1 MITNIKIGNKSIPLS
16 YVILGVI
23 FVTGGLLRLIALP
36 MSPMGLH
43 QDEAHCV
50 YNAWSVM
57 NYGVDSYGNYRP
69 IYYTTGMSILYSY
82 LQMPFIALFGIN
94 SWTIRLPQ
102 AILGS
107 LSVPVMYGLG
117 KEMRGPKTG
126 IAFAALLAV
135 NPWHIQ
141 QSRFG
146 LDCNLAVAMLLFAV
160 WFLCRYLN
168 GKRKSIWGASV
179 FFGLTL
185 YSYALTWVVVP
196 VFLVL
201 TVIFFRKRILWNRS
215 LIGPVILLF
224 MLALPLLLFL
234 GVNMGVI
241 SPIQTPVFSTPVLA
255 DMRTGEMAL
264 SLSNLKRR
272 SLWLV
277 AMLWSQHD
285 DMWWMSNATV
295 GSYYYISA
303 PFILIGIV
311 YSVKVFWQ
319 NLFQKKELPLFFVA
333 ALWFGAGFLAGCI
346 IDLAKFHKVNYI
358 HIPII
363 ILGAIGVIWLCQIL
377 KKAAWLPCS
386 IQRKVA
392 WLPCIIAASYLGM
405 FGYYVYTQASFGV
418 HYENYGHSAL
428 SHMHWYKYEGAL
440 DRAEELTDGEIGV
453 VNLHY
458 LNVLLYKRLDPFT
471 FNEQVVYVGDDMAFR
486 EVARIGRYRFDVYP
500 AEDAP
505 EDIVFVYPYNIQEL
519 LDELGYETET
529 VTECYGVAYR
539 KGVGKSSTEGSRYE

>member
-1 MITNIKIGNKSIPLS
+1 MIATIKIGNKNIPLL

-23 FVTGGLLRLIALP
+23 FVTGSLLRLIALP
-36 MSPMGLH
+36 MNPMGLH

-69 IYYTTGMSILYSY
+69 VYYTTGMSILYSY

-94 SWTIRLPQ
+94 TWTIRLPQ

-126 IAFAALLAV
+126 IAFAALLAI

-146 LDCNLAVAMLLFAV
+146 LDCNLAVAMLLFAI

-215 LIGPVILLF
+215 LMGPVMLLF
-224 MLALPLLLFL
+224 LFALPLLLFL
-234 GVNMGVI
+234 GVNMGLL
-241 SPIQTPVFSTPVLA
+241 PAIQTPLFSTPVLA

-272 SLWLV
+272 FLWLV

-303 PFILIGIV
+303 PFILLGIA
-311 YSVKVFWQ
+311 YCVKVFWQ

-333 ALWFGAGFLAGCI
+333 ALWFGAGFLVGCN

-358 HIPII
+358 HTPII
-363 ILGAIGVIWLCQIL
+363 IFGAIGVIWLCEML
-377 KKAAWLPCS
+377 KKAAWLPCGR
-386 IQRKVA
+386 QRKAA
-392 WLPCIIAASYLGM
+392 WLSCMIAASYLGM

-418 HYENYGHSAL
+418 HYENYGQSAL

-440 DRAEELTDGEIGV
+440 ARAEELTDGEIGV

-471 FNEQVVYVGDDMAFR
+471 LNEQVVYVGEDMAFR
-486 EVARIGRYRFDVYP
+486 EVSHIGRYWFDVYP
-500 AEDAP
+500 GEDAP
-505 EDIVFVYPYNIQEL
+505 KDMVFIYPYNIQEQ
-519 LDELGYETET
+519 LDELGYETEY

-539 KGVGKSSTEGSRYE
+539 KDAGKSGAGGRQYE

>member
-1 MITNIKIGNKSIPLS
+1 MIATIKIGNKNIPLMG
-16 YVILGVI
+16 VILGVI
-23 FVTGGLLRLIALP
+23 FVTGSFLRLIALP

-94 SWTIRLPQ
+94 TWTIRLPQ

-126 IAFAALLAV
+126 IAFAALLAI

-146 LDCNLAVAMLLFAV
+146 LDCNLAVAMFLFAI

-185 YSYALTWVVVP
+185 YCYALTWVVVP

-215 LIGPVILLF
+215 LMGPVMLLF
-224 MLALPLLLFL
+224 LFALPLLLFL
-234 GVNMGVI
+234 AVNMGLI
-241 SPIQTPVFSTPVLA
+241 PAIQTPLFSTPVLA

-272 SLWLV
+272 FLWLV

-303 PFILIGIV
+303 PFILLGIA
-311 YSVKVFWQ
+311 YCVKVFWQ
-319 NLFQKKELPLFFVA
+319 NLFQKKELPLFFVV
-333 ALWFGAGFLAGCI
+333 ALWFGAGFLAGCN

-358 HIPII
+358 HTPII
-363 ILGAIGVIWLCQIL
+363 IFGAIGVIWLCGIL
-377 KKAAWLPCS
+377 KNAACPSCG
-386 IQRKVA
+386 I
-392 WLPCIIAASYLGM
+392 
-405 FGYYVYTQASFGV
+405 
-418 HYENYGHSAL
+418 
-428 SHMHWYKYEGAL
+428 
-440 DRAEELTDGEIGV
+440 
-453 VNLHY
+453 
-458 LNVLLYKRLDPFT
+458 
-471 FNEQVVYVGDDMAFR
+471 
-486 EVARIGRYRFDVYP
+486 
-500 AEDAP
+500 
-505 EDIVFVYPYNIQEL
+505 
-519 LDELGYETET
+519 
-529 VTECYGVAYR
+529 
-539 KGVGKSSTEGSRYE
+539 